1 MHPDA
6 ATPVPDRLTP
16 VSAARDG
23 GQRATTPADTH
34 TRRLSSAELLGS
46 ARELEISH
54 GDALYRLRLTS
65 LGKLIL
71 TK

>member
-1 MHPDA
+1 MQPDT
-6 ATPVPDRLTP
+6 ATPAPDRLSLAPAVREGT
-16 VSAARDG
+16 R
-23 GQRATTPADTH
+23 PADAH
-34 TRRLSSAELLGS
+34 TRRLSSTELLGS

>member
-1 MHPDA
+1 MHSDAALPPPELHRKHALPAPVAREA
-6 ATPVPDRLTP
+6 ATP
-16 VSAARDG
+16 
-23 GQRATTPADTH
+23 ADAH
-34 TRRLSSAELLGS
+34 TRRLSSTELLGS

>member
-1 MHPDA
+1 MDSDT
-6 ATPVPDRLTP
+6 ATPAPDRLTP
-16 VSAARDG
+16 
-23 GQRATTPADTH
+23 ATGTPAAASPAEAG

-46 ARELEISH
+46 ARELQISH

>member
-6 ATPVPDRLTP
+6 ATPAPDRQTP
-16 VSAARDG
+16 VSVARDG
-23 GQRATTPADTH
+23 VRRATTPADPH
-34 TRRLSSAELLGS
+34 TRRVSSAELLGA